1 MAVSLVAGLI
11 SATGAAIA
19 AGGMTLGAFVATT
32 AAFTALG
39 AVSRALMPKGEI
51 PTLNAGQGGTTISA
65 KNSVATRRLI
75 YGRTRVGGTIVFSGT
90 EGQGNQ
96 YLYHAYA
103 IADTAHTYSYNNN
116 PVAALEGLHQV
127 YFNDELVATY
137 NNSTNTF
144 TYESGWAS
152 TSATESPYVYMKFY
166 DGSQT
171 SHDPSLYSDFNPAW
185 TSSHK
190 LQGIAYVMVRL
201 RYDQEKFANGMPNVS
216 FVVDGR
222 KVYDPRKD
230 STSDIY
236 DSSLGV
242 SSHRENQPQTWTFS
256 NIPALCLLDYM
267 RDPVY
272 GLGEPMDS
280 FNLDALETC
289 INICDDDVSFL
300 STTHKR
306 YTCDGVIDSGNKLS
320 TNIENILSTMI
331 GKLYYSS
338 GAFFMSAVGDSK
350 VSESTTITEDMM
362 IGGISLST
370 KTSRRNQYNTVK
382 GQFNN
387 EDANYVATDYPIRD
401 VATYIADD
409 GEILTLDVDL
419 PMTTNHFRAQRIAY
433 VTLGKSRQQAT
444 INLKLNLTGMRFK
457 VGDNVKIT
465 YSKFGYVEKVFEIQ
479 HLQIIPDP
487 ELGVYVDITA
497 VEDDPNATIYDTSS
511 AIDVPATQGVNS
523 YDGKTVDAPTS
534 IDAGFY
540 VVMDD
545 DGNSTPKLQLS
556 INDNPSPYITHY
568 QIHVYKLPY
577 SGASGHQRYLTDSQE
592 FTLTRDFGFRVNH
605 LIDLV
610 DRRKGIFR
618 VTCQAVNI
626 SGVYSDIASSEFTIS
641 EDHRR
646 IVIEPDQAPV
656 IFVETENA
664 LTEPTE
670 EEITLAN
677 GGNPPVGG
685 DEIIFQQVD
694 SSGNVVDSIS
704 FEYKDDLKHTYAQLV
719 NVSNALRN
727 PPIRPNSSRMFIDIF
742 FNAQYAFGL
751 RSTYTYNLVMVA
763 EGSSSSTHNFR
774 TMGTATF
781 YTTGN
786 AVRPL
791 DGNGT
796 VVDGEVI
803 YEDGLF
809 DNIATQMDAL
819 IDRPN
824 VFVRFELNSSYFNSS
839 FFFMDTYKLQISNG
853 TETIESPDFYLTFA
867 RYPG

>member
-1 MAVSLVAGLI
+1 MAVSLVAGLV

-51 PTLNAGQGGTTISA
+51 PTLNAGQGGTTVSA
-65 KNSVATRRLI
+65 KNSIATRRLI

-144 TYESGWAS
+144 TYESGWAG
-152 TSATESPYVYMKFY
+152 TPTTESPYVYMKFY

-185 TSSHK
+185 TTSHK

-272 GLGEPMDS
+272 GLDEPMDS
-280 FNLDALETC
+280 FDLDALETA
-289 INICDDDVSFL
+289 INICDDDVTLL

-320 TNIENILSTMI
+320 TNIENILTSMV

-338 GAFFMSAVGDSK
+338 GKFFMSAVGDSK
-350 VSESTTITEDMM
+350 SSESTTITEDMM
-362 IGGISLST
+362 VGGITLAT

-401 VATYIADD
+401 VATYIGED
-409 GEILTLDVDL
+409 GEPLTLDVDL
-419 PMTTNHFRAQRIAY
+419 PMTTNHYRAQRIAY
-433 VTLGKSRQQAT
+433 ITLVKSRQQAT

-497 VEDDPNATIYDTSS
+497 VEDDPNETIYDTSS

-523 YDGKTVDAPTS
+523 YDGKVVPAPTS
-534 IDAGFY
+534 IDAYFS
-540 VVMDD
+540 VRADAL
-545 DGNSTPKLQLS
+545 GNTTPKLE
-556 INDNPSPYITHY
+556 ITIDDNPSPYITHY
-568 QIHVYKLPY
+568 QLYVYKIPY
-577 SGASGHQRYLTDSQE
+577 SGASGHERYLGDAQE
-592 FTLTRDFGFRVNH
+592 FTLTRDFGFRLSHV
-605 LIDLV
+605 IDLV
-610 DRRKGIFR
+610 DRRTGVFR
-618 VTCQAVNI
+618 ITCQAVNI
-626 SGVYSDIASSEFTIS
+626 SGVYSDITTDEFEITEENRAVIVRPQSQSSIIIKQT
-641 EDHRR
+641 D
-646 IVIEPDQAPV
+646 P
-656 IFVETENA
+656 

-670 EEITLAN
+670 QQIEDATVEHDLAA
-677 GGNPPVGG
+677 G
-685 DEIIFQQVD
+685 DELIYQQVD
-694 SSGNVVDSIS
+694 ADDNVVDSIVYS
-704 FEYKDDLKHTYAQLV
+704 WHSDLIHTLSAVYSAKTPKLNPNIDTLFVDVFIRQNYDFGYPDDLTISLITV
-719 NVSNALRN
+719 NAA
-727 PPIRPNSSRMFIDIF
+727 PITQNQPYNFGTVGTFTVYQHDDIK
-742 FNAQYAFGL
+742 
-751 RSTYTYNLVMVA
+751 
-763 EGSSSSTHNFR
+763 
-774 TMGTATF
+774 
-781 YTTGN
+781 
-786 AVRPL
+786 PL
-791 DGNGT
+791 DGTGT
-796 VVDGEVI
+796 VVDGVNVYRNDAFDFVDAMPDNFVI
-803 YEDGLF
+803 A
-809 DNIATQMDAL
+809 IC
-819 IDRPN
+819 
-824 VFVRFELNSSYFNSS
+824 RFEVDLTGLQDFMFSESYKIRV
-839 FFFMDTYKLQISNG
+839 TNG
-853 TETIESPDFYLTFA
+853 ATTIETDEFHLTFVKYA
-867 RYPG
+867 T